1 MDQQRRTLRVCA
13 AVIVCAVLLR
23 LAGSGFFRPVVQ
35 TLGQPEIAAFLL
47 YLETGRIVR
56 PTSVPS
62 DPPAATEGTA
72 PAHGDTLPPQPEEK
86 PVFAPEDSGL
96 VGITYNCDYRPDI
109 GALLTQ
115 PLSWDLTGSEPTVL
129 ILHTHTTES
138 YTKAAGQTYEESS
151 AFRTL
156 DEAYNMLAIGDRV
169 AQMLETGGISVLHD
183 RTFHDY
189 PSYSGSYAAS
199 RDTAAAYLEQ
209 YPSIQLI
216 LDLHRDAAEDGAG
229 NQIATVAEA
238 DGQEAAQ
245 LMLVVGSDAGG
256 LTHPNWQENLSLA
269 VKLQAQLERLYP
281 GLCRDMNFCAQ
292 RYNQDLL
299 PGALLVE
306 VGAAGNTQSQA
317 LAAAQ
322 ALAEGILS
330 LARGT
335 ETP

>member
-13 AVIVCAVLLR
+13 VVIVCAVLLR
-23 LAGSGFFRPVVQ
+23 LAGSGFFQPVVQ
-35 TLGQPEIAAFLL
+35 ALGQPEIAAFLL

-56 PTSVPS
+56 PTSVPPE
-62 DPPAATEGTA
+62 PPAATEGTA
-72 PAHGDTLPPQPEEK
+72 PAHGDTLPPQPVEK
-86 PVFAPEDSGL
+86 PAFTAEDSGL

-138 YTKAAGQTYEESS
+138 YTKTAGQTYEESS

-169 AQMLETGGISVLHD
+169 AQVLEAGGISVLHD